1 MLWTLIV
8 LLLLFWL
15 LGFGFHVAGGII
27 HVLLV
32 IALVLIL
39 VNLLSGRRTVL

>member
-8 LLLLFWL
+8 LLLAFWA
-15 LGFGFHVAGGII
+15 LGLIAHVGGALI

-32 IALVLIL
+32 IAVIVFV
-39 VNLLSGRRTVL
+39 VNLLTGRRAAI